1 MLLRLGE
8 MPLTGLHCW
17 VGLLAGLQVQAEL
30 LGDHLPV
37 WVGLLVLFSAV
48 RWDHYLSSGYHLQL
62 GKVPD
67 CVCW

>member
-1 MLLRLGE
+1 MGEAIAYALRLGE

-37 WVGLLVLFSAV
+37 WVGLPVL
-48 RWDHYLSSGYHLQL
+48 LSSEMGPLSEF
-62 GKVPD
+62 
-67 CVCW
+67 